1 MARNPCLHVAFA
13 ATIMFLGMTATA
25 QAQPAAAGYPNKPIR
40 WVVPYTPG
48 GATDTVARVF
58 GQKLQEAWKQPVVV
72 ENRPGAASN
81 IGSDIVAKAA
91 PDGYTLLLVTP
102 TLSTNAALFPGTLT
116 YDPARAFAPVSQII
130 GIPNAVLVPANSP
143 FQRIEDL
150 IAHAK
155 ANPGKLT
162 YASAGIGSLTHLG
175 FELFKAVV
183 GVDVAHVA
191 YKGSA
196 PVIQDLIAGNVPMA
210 SDNLPTHLPQVKA
223 GKERALVVLGPRRV
237 PALPEVRTMPE
248 IGFVGFDG
256 SGWAG
261 VAVPA
266 ATPRA
271 IVDMLSREIA
281 RIAQLPDVRKRFE
294 DVGFI
299 MIASTPDEF
308 GAFIKTETVKWEKLI
323 RDNAIKVE

>member
-1 MARNPCLHVAFA
+1 MDRKPFLRVALF
-13 ATIMFLGMTATA
+13 ATIMSLGMTATA
-25 QAQPAAAGYPNKPIR
+25 QTQPAEAGYPNKPIR
-40 WVVPYTPG
+40 WIVPYTPG

-81 IGSDIVAKAA
+81 IGSDIVAKAP
-91 PDGYTLLLVTP
+91 PDGYTLLLVSP
-102 TLSTNAALFPGTLT
+102 TLATNAALFPGNLT
-116 YDPARAFAPVSQII
+116 YDPARSFAPVTQIL

-150 IAHAK
+150 IAYSK
-155 ANPGKLT
+155 TNPGKLT
-162 YASAGIGSLTHLG
+162 YASAGIGSITHLG
-175 FELFKAVV
+175 FELFKASV

-196 PVIQDLIAGNVPMA
+196 PVIQDLIAGHVPMA
-210 SDNLPTHLPQVKA
+210 SDNLPTHLPQIKA

-237 PALPEVRTMPE
+237 SALPEVRTMAE
-248 IGFVGFDG
+248 IGYIGFDG
-256 SGWAG
+256 SGWVG

-281 RIAQLPDVRKRFE
+281 RIARLPDVRKRFE

-299 MIASTPDEF
+299 MIGSTPEDF

-323 RDNAIKVE
+323 RDNAIKAE